1 MLCKIIIYIDIWL
14 IEKLGIWDSV
24 TGCNLSAKMFNFW
37 QCAVKM
43 HLDYIETMQSYCLLS
58 ICSASKWDNILQN
71 VIIFEPC
78 WTLLQVSLVSA
89 TPSEVITTESLTP
102 GLGARRDK
110 WGCIYSTRPAR
121 YSSWRERGKS
131 GALTSHPASSCHL
144 TCVYS
149 QYLYRTCSLVAL
161 TFWIRSRQDKGADL
175 LEQGLPDIPH
185 GGREANQER
194 WHRVR
199 PVVVTLSCI

>member
-1 MLCKIIIYIDIWL
+1 
-14 IEKLGIWDSV
+14 
-24 TGCNLSAKMFNFW
+24 
-37 QCAVKM
+37 M
-43 HLDYIETMQSYCLLS
+43 HLDYIETVQSYCLLS

-144 TCVYS
+144 TCVQS
-149 QYLYRTCSLVAL
+149 VFIPYLFPCGSNFLDKKRQIRVHLLNRACQIFLMEGERQ
-161 TFWIRSRQDKGADL
+161 IRSADIASG
-175 LEQGLPDIPH
+175 Q
-185 GGREANQER
+185 
-194 WHRVR
+194 
-199 PVVVTLSCI
+199 